1 MNLKTLVVT
10 GFLLPCTL
18 ISAAQ
23 PNVKFG
29 DVTPADFAPQ
39 VYLKDSSAE
48 AVVLYDAGTAK
59 YEGNSDSWFNVLY
72 TYHKRIRILNKN
84 AFSVATVEIP
94 LYKDNDKSDELDKME
109 AATYTLEDGKVVK
122 TKLDKASVFK
132 DKASSDVVI
141 KKFTFPNLKEGCII
155 EYTYTINS
163 PRTAHLRGWVFQGQY
178 PVLQSTYETNVPTL
192 FNYVF
197 LNSGYYDLQP
207 AVSKTTENYRL
218 QAKDNSS
225 AFSSAEVINYNADV
239 IHSRWTLSNLPPLV
253 KEKYTTTIWN
263 YLAKIEFQLRSINM
277 PNSIPRPVMQ
287 TWTQLVTEMLK
298 DENFGEALSSKNG
311 WMEND
316 LVSLTVKNDPLQ
328 TAQKIFSFVQ
338 QNFSCTD
345 YDAIYMPGTLKSA
358 YTARKGNIAELNLVL
373 TAMLRKAGITADPVL
388 LSTRANGFAYEEYPL
403 INKFNYVVSRA
414 LIDDKEYLLDA
425 SRKKIGFNHLPDYCY
440 NGYGRIINAEPKLLS
455 LSADSL
461 KEVKTTNIFIS
472 NSPDGKKLEGS
483 FNSDLGYYESYD
495 LRNDMSSGGKDDFF
509 KKIKASYTYDINMQN
524 EGIDSLNNYNDPVSV
539 HYDFS
544 ISPDEDIIY
553 FNPLLTE
560 AYKSNP
566 FSAATRNY
574 PVEMPY
580 TSNEVITVNMEIPK
594 GYKVDE
600 LPKSERVKLN
610 DNDGMFE
617 YLVQADAQMI
627 QLQCKLRINKA
638 NFNPEDYDTLRDFYA
653 RIVKKQSE
661 QIVFKKA
668 K

>member
-1 MNLKTLVVT
+1 
-10 GFLLPCTL
+10 
-18 ISAAQ
+18 
-23 PNVKFG
+23 
-29 DVTPADFAPQ
+29 
-39 VYLKDSSAE
+39 
-48 AVVLYDAGTAK
+48 
-59 YEGNSDSWFNVLY
+59 
-72 TYHKRIRILNKN
+72 
-84 AFSVATVEIP
+84 
-94 LYKDNDKSDELDKME
+94 
-109 AATYTLEDGKVVK
+109 
-122 TKLDKASVFK
+122 
-132 DKASSDVVI
+132 
-141 KKFTFPNLKEGCII
+141 
-155 EYTYTINS
+155 
-163 PRTAHLRGWVFQGQY
+163 
-178 PVLQSTYETNVPTL
+178 
-192 FNYVF
+192 
-197 LNSGYYDLQP
+197 
-207 AVSKTTENYRL
+207 
-218 QAKDNSS
+218 
-225 AFSSAEVINYNADV
+225 
-239 IHSRWTLSNLPPLV
+239 
-253 KEKYTTTIWN
+253 
-263 YLAKIEFQLRSINM
+263 
-277 PNSIPRPVMQ
+277 
-287 TWTQLVTEMLK
+287 
-298 DENFGEALSSKNG
+298 
-311 WMEND
+311 
-316 LVSLTVKNDPLQ
+316 
-328 TAQKIFSFVQ
+328 
-338 QNFSCTD
+338 
-345 YDAIYMPGTLKSA
+345 
-358 YTARKGNIAELNLVL
+358 
-373 TAMLRKAGITADPVL
+373 
-388 LSTRANGFAYEEYPL
+388 
-403 INKFNYVVSRA
+403 
-414 LIDDKEYLLDA
+414 
-425 SRKKIGFNHLPDYCY
+425 
-440 NGYGRIINAEPKLLS
+440 LS